1 MSLIRC
7 YFTDLLPNEP
17 KVIYLDLDIMI
28 EEDISELWNMDL

>member
-1 MSLIRC
+1 MVLVRC
-7 YFTDLLPNEP
+7 YFTDLLPKES